1 MKNSDVVNNDAID
14 EKFNNFYRLHRLQV
28 MRFVARRLR
37 SDMDDVVEE
46 VFVTAWRKRDL
57 IPSAT
62 SDQIVWLYAIARRV
76 IANKVRW
83 RARLDRFNRSQER
96 LIEESTNGDSENVTS
111 LLVHSALRRMRP
123 QDREVLLLVEWDG
136 CTIDQTAHVL
146 GITSSAAGKRIG
158 AARTAF
164 AEQYDKLQL

>member
-1 MKNSDVVNNDAID
+1 MPKSNNSLFSDEQFND
-14 EKFNNFYRLHRLQV
+14 FYRLHLPQV
-28 MRFVARRLR
+28 MRYVARRLR
-37 SDMDDVVEE
+37 WDIDDVVEE
-46 VFVTAWRKRDL
+46 AFVTAWRKRAL
-57 IPSAT
+57 IPPAT

-111 LLVHSALRRMRP
+111 LLVNSALRRMRP

-136 CTIDQTAHVL
+136 CTIDQAASVL
-146 GITSSAAGKRIG
+146 EITSSAAGKRIG
-158 AARTAF
+158 TARIAF
-164 AEQYDKLQL
+164 VEQYDKLKL

>member
-1 MKNSDVVNNDAID
+1 MPKKNSVVADKQFND
-14 EKFNNFYRLHRLQV
+14 FYGLHRPQV
-28 MRFVARRLR
+28 MRYVTRRLR
-37 SDMDDVVEE
+37 WDIDDVVEE
-46 VFVTAWRKRDL
+46 AFVTAWRKRAL
-57 IPSAT
+57 IPQAT

-83 RARLDRFNRSQER
+83 RARLDLFNRAHEP
-96 LIEESTNGDSENVTS
+96 LIVTSTNGDNEGLTA

-136 CTIDQTAHVL
+136 CSIDEAASVL

-158 AARTAF
+158 AARIAF
-164 AEQYDKLQL
+164 AEQYDKLKL